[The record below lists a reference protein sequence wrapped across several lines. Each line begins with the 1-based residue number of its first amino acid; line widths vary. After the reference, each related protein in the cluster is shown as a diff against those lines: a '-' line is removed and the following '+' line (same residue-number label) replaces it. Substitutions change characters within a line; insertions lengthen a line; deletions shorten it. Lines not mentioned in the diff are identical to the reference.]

1 MSKNIYLGIDVGGT
15 KIEGAVALLDENQRS
30 FEVISRIKIPLP
42 SHHFDTFV
50 TGLVEFIQKL
60 IQQAGLN
67 RSDIK
72 AIGIGL
78 PGSIDPQSQ
87 LMINGNT
94 HFLIG
99 QDLIKALREKM
110 EWTVSLSIENDANLF
125 TLAEAW
131 GGVGKLFEKENAIPF
146 HKQIA
151 LGITLGTGVGG
162 GLVYSGSIFPGASG
176 GSLEVGHIGLDP
188 QGRKCYCHQLGC
200 SETYLSGTALENN
213 RFEWSSKEVFDR
225 YREENINAEKML
237 RDYREK
243 MLLFLR
249 NLSNLF
255 NPHYFVFGGGLSN
268 QKEIF
273 VDLKKELDQCVFL
286 GKKYAPEIYINQL
299 GDSAGL
305 FGAMILASKKYLSD
319 QL

>member
-15 KIEGAVALLDENQRS
+15 KIEGAVAILDEKQQS
-30 FEVISRIKIPLP
+30 FEVLSRIKIPLP
-42 SHHFDTFV
+42 SHHFDSFIISLAEFV
-50 TGLVEFIQKL
+50 QKL
-60 IQQAGLN
+60 VQQSGFNHL
-67 RSDIK
+67 DLK

-78 PGSIDPQSQ
+78 PGSIDPQKQ
-87 LMINGNT
+87 IMINGNT

-99 QDLIKALREKM
+99 QDLIGSLREKLG
-110 EWTVSLSIENDANLF
+110 WPVSVSIENDANLF

-131 GGVGKLFEKENAIPF
+131 GGAGKIFEKEHSISFN
-146 HKQIA
+146 KQIA

-162 GLVYSGSIFPGASG
+162 GLVFNGSIYPGAYG
-176 GSLEVGHIGLDP
+176 GSLEVGHISLDP

-213 RFEWSSKEVFDR
+213 RFEWSSKDVFER

-237 RDYREK
+237 RDYRDK
-243 MLLFLR
+243 MLLLLR

-268 QKEIF
+268 QKDLF
-273 VDLKKELDQCVFL
+273 VNLKKELDQCVFL
-286 GKKYAPEIYINQL
+286 GKNYSPEIYINQL

-305 FGAMILASKKYLSD
+305 FGAMIMASEKYLKAAD
-319 QL
+319 